1 MQKIFFEGQ
10 SKREQSQTRL
20 NSAECSLSS
29 IFYQLVQV
37 ALGLRPCLSHSP
49 SADEWGELYAMANKQ
64 SLIGVCFAGVQRLQT
79 QRKEPPEMTYFTW
92 MGMAAK
98 IQQRNEVVNRQC
110 VELQAK
116 LAADGVRS
124 CILKGQGVAALYR
137 LHDGSWTTQASQG
150 LSATSFTTGADNDNS
165 HNSSDISML
174 RQSGDIDVWIDAN
187 EEAALRWVKKYQREL
202 DFDYKHVHLDVIE
215 GTSVEVH
222 YRPST
227 SRVPWYMRRVE
238 QFTREKACWTNAVA
252 LGDGTVNV
260 PSLEFNLVFILQHIF
275 GHLFAEEMT
284 LKQYL
289 DYYFVLKQAH
299 VEGADVQEAY
309 RWMQRMGMGSFA
321 RATMWL
327 LREVFGMPEE
337 WMICEA
343 DADEGRFLLD
353 RVMAKE
359 QKAKKGEHGSVRW
372 HLSVFWAQQ
381 SKNLHLLTHYPLEV
395 MFSPLWLVRH
405 FFWKRIWKMK
415 HKELFV

>member
-1 MQKIFFEGQ
+1 MELQKGNIEN
-10 SKREQSQTRL
+10 L
-20 NSAECSLSS
+20 
-29 IFYQLVQV
+29 FYQLLRM
-37 ALGLRPCLSHSP
+37 ALGRQVCLPHTP
-49 SADEWGELYAMANKQ
+49 NEQEWKALYELAKKQ
-64 SLIGVCFAGVQRLQT
+64 SLIGVCFAGVQKLQT
-79 QRKEPPEMTYFTW
+79 QRQEPPEMTYLTW

-98 IQQRNEVVNRQC
+98 IQQRNEVVSRQC
-110 VELQAK
+110 VELQGQ

-124 CILKGQGVAALYR
+124 CVLKGQGVGALYR
-137 LHDGSWTTQASQG
+137 VHEN
-150 LSATSFTTGADNDNS
+150 DNDNNK
-165 HNSSDISML
+165 NSSDLSML
-174 RQSGDIDVWIDAN
+174 RQSGDIDVWVDTD
-187 EEAALRWVKKYQREL
+187 EEGALRWVKKYQREL
-202 DFDYKHVHLDVIE
+202 DFDYKHVHLDVLE

-227 SRVPWYMRRVE
+227 SRVPWYMKRVE
-238 QFTREKACWTNAVA
+238 HFTREKACWTNAVA
-252 LGDGTVNV
+252 LGDGMVNV

-309 RWMQRMGMGSFA
+309 RWMLRMGMGSFA
-321 RATMWL
+321 KATMWL

-353 RVMAKE
+353 RAMAKE
-359 QKAKKGEHGSVRW
+359 QKAKSGEHGSVRW

-395 MFSPLWLVRH
+395 LFSPIWLARH

>member
-1 MQKIFFEGQ
+1 MELQKGNIEN
-10 SKREQSQTRL
+10 L
-20 NSAECSLSS
+20 
-29 IFYQLVQV
+29 FYQLLRM
-37 ALGLRPCLSHSP
+37 ALGRQVCLPHTP
-49 SADEWGELYAMANKQ
+49 NEQEWKALYELAKKQ
-64 SLIGVCFAGVQRLQT
+64 SLIGVCFAGVQKLQT
-79 QRKEPPEMTYFTW
+79 QRQEPPEMTYLTW

-98 IQQRNEVVNRQC
+98 IQQRNEVVSRQC
-110 VELQAK
+110 VELQGQ

-124 CILKGQGVAALYR
+124 CVLKGQGVGALYR
-137 LHDGSWTTQASQG
+137 VHE
-150 LSATSFTTGADNDNS
+150 NDNNQ
-165 HNSSDISML
+165 NSSDLSML
-174 RQSGDIDVWIDAN
+174 RQSGDIDVWVDTD
-187 EEAALRWVKKYQREL
+187 EEGALRWVKKYQREL
-202 DFDYKHVHLDVIE
+202 DFDYKHVHLDVLE

-252 LGDGTVNV
+252 LGDGMVNV

-321 RATMWL
+321 KATMWL

-337 WMICEA
+337 WMICDA

-395 MFSPLWLVRH
+395 LFSPIWLARH

>member
-1 MQKIFFEGQ
+1 MELQKGNIEN
-10 SKREQSQTRL
+10 L
-20 NSAECSLSS
+20 
-29 IFYQLVQV
+29 FYQLLRM
-37 ALGLRPCLSHSP
+37 ALGRQVCLPHTP
-49 SADEWGELYAMANKQ
+49 NEQEWKALYELAKKQ
-64 SLIGVCFAGVQRLQT
+64 SLIGVCFAGVQKLQT
-79 QRKEPPEMTYFTW
+79 QRQEPPEMTYLTW

-98 IQQRNEVVNRQC
+98 IQQRNEVVSRQC
-110 VELQAK
+110 VELQGQ

-124 CILKGQGVAALYR
+124 CVLKGQGVGALYR
-137 LHDGSWTTQASQG
+137 VHENE
-150 LSATSFTTGADNDNS
+150 NDNNK
-165 HNSSDISML
+165 NSSDLSML
-174 RQSGDIDVWIDAN
+174 RQSGDIDVWVDTD
-187 EEAALRWVKKYQREL
+187 EEGALRWVKKYQREL
-202 DFDYKHVHLDVIE
+202 DFDYKHVHLDVLE

-227 SRVPWYMRRVE
+227 SRVPWYMKRVDH
-238 QFTREKACWTNAVA
+238 FTREKACWTNAVA
-252 LGDGTVNV
+252 LGDGMVNV

-381 SKNLHLLTHYPLEV
+381 NKNLHLLTHYPLEV
-395 MFSPLWLVRH
+395 LFSPIWLARH

>member
-1 MQKIFFEGQ
+1 MELQKGNIEN
-10 SKREQSQTRL
+10 L
-20 NSAECSLSS
+20 
-29 IFYQLVQV
+29 FYQLLRV
-37 ALGLRPCLSHSP
+37 ALGRQVCLPHTP
-49 SADEWGELYAMANKQ
+49 NEQEWKALYELAKKQ
-64 SLIGVCFAGVQRLQT
+64 SLIGVCFAGVQKLQT
-79 QRKEPPEMTYFTW
+79 QRQEPPEMTYLTW

-98 IQQRNEVVNRQC
+98 IQQRNEVVSRQC
-110 VELQAK
+110 VELQGQ

-124 CILKGQGVAALYR
+124 CVLKGQGVGALYR
-137 LHDGSWTTQASQG
+137 VHEN
-150 LSATSFTTGADNDNS
+150 DNDNNQ
-165 HNSSDISML
+165 NSSDLSML
-174 RQSGDIDVWIDAN
+174 RQSGDIDVWVDTD
-187 EEAALRWVKKYQREL
+187 EEGALRWVKKYQREL
-202 DFDYKHVHLDVIE
+202 DFDYKHVHLDVLE

-227 SRVPWYMRRVE
+227 SRVPWYMKRVE
-238 QFTREKACWTNAVA
+238 HFTRDKACWTNAVA
-252 LGDGTVNV
+252 LGDGMVNV

-289 DYYFVLKQAH
+289 DYYYVLKQAH
-299 VEGADVQEAY
+299 EKGADVQEAY

-395 MFSPLWLVRH
+395 LFSPIWLARH

>member
-1 MQKIFFEGQ
+1 MELQKGNIEN
-10 SKREQSQTRL
+10 L
-20 NSAECSLSS
+20 
-29 IFYQLVQV
+29 FYQLLRM
-37 ALGLRPCLSHSP
+37 ALGRQVCLPHTP
-49 SADEWGELYAMANKQ
+49 NEQEWKALYELAKKQ
-64 SLIGVCFAGVQRLQT
+64 SLIGVCFAGVQKLQT
-79 QRKEPPEMTYFTW
+79 QRQEPPEMTYLTW

-98 IQQRNEVVNRQC
+98 IQQRNEVVSRQC
-110 VELQAK
+110 VELQGQ

-124 CILKGQGVAALYR
+124 CVLKGQGVGALYR
-137 LHDGSWTTQASQG
+137 VHEN
-150 LSATSFTTGADNDNS
+150 DNDNNK
-165 HNSSDISML
+165 NSSDLSML
-174 RQSGDIDVWIDAN
+174 RQSGDIDVWVDTD
-187 EEAALRWVKKYQREL
+187 EEGALRWVKKYQREL
-202 DFDYKHVHLDVIE
+202 DFDYKHVHLDVLE

-227 SRVPWYMRRVE
+227 SRVPWYMKRVDH
-238 QFTREKACWTNAVA
+238 FTREKACWTNAVA
-252 LGDGTVNV
+252 LGDGMVNV

-299 VEGADVQEAY
+299 EKSADVQEAY

-327 LREVFGMPEE
+327 LHEVFGMPEE
-337 WMICEA
+337 WMLCEP
-343 DADEGRFLLD
+343 DADEGRFLLN

-359 QKAKKGEHGSVRW
+359 QKAKKGEHGSLRW

-395 MFSPLWLVRH
+395 LFSPLWLVRH
-405 FFWKRIWKMK
+405 FFWKRMWKMK

>member
-1 MQKIFFEGQ
+1 MELQKGNIEN
-10 SKREQSQTRL
+10 L
-20 NSAECSLSS
+20 
-29 IFYQLVQV
+29 FYQLLRM
-37 ALGLRPCLSHSP
+37 ALGRQVCLPHTP
-49 SADEWGELYAMANKQ
+49 NEQEWKALYELAKKQ
-64 SLIGVCFAGVQRLQT
+64 SLIGVCFAGVQKLQT
-79 QRKEPPEMTYFTW
+79 QRQEPPEMTYLTW

-98 IQQRNEVVNRQC
+98 IQQRNEVVSRQC
-110 VELQAK
+110 VELQGQ

-124 CILKGQGVAALYR
+124 CVLKGQGVGALYR
-137 LHDGSWTTQASQG
+137 VH
-150 LSATSFTTGADNDNS
+150 DNDNDNNK
-165 HNSSDISML
+165 NSSDLSML
-174 RQSGDIDVWIDAN
+174 RQSGDIDVWVDTD
-187 EEAALRWVKKYQREL
+187 EEGALRWVKKYQREL
-202 DFDYKHVHLDVIE
+202 DFDYKHVHLDVLE

-227 SRVPWYMRRVE
+227 SRVPWYMKRVDH
-238 QFTREKACWTNAVA
+238 FTREKACWTNAVA
-252 LGDGTVNV
+252 LGDGMVNV

-299 VEGADVQEAY
+299 EKGADVQEAY

-381 SKNLHLLTHYPLEV
+381 NKNLHLLTHYPLEV
-395 MFSPLWLVRH
+395 LFSPIWLARH

>member
-1 MQKIFFEGQ
+1 MELQKGNIEN
-10 SKREQSQTRL
+10 L
-20 NSAECSLSS
+20 
-29 IFYQLVQV
+29 FYQLLRM
-37 ALGLRPCLSHSP
+37 ALGRQVCLPHTP
-49 SADEWGELYAMANKQ
+49 NEQEWKALYELAKKQ
-64 SLIGVCFAGVQRLQT
+64 SLIGVCFAGVQKLQT
-79 QRKEPPEMTYFTW
+79 QRQEPPEMTYLTW

-98 IQQRNEVVNRQC
+98 IQQRNEVVSRQC
-110 VELQAK
+110 VELQGQ

-124 CILKGQGVAALYR
+124 CVLKGQGVGALYR
-137 LHDGSWTTQASQG
+137 VHENE
-150 LSATSFTTGADNDNS
+150 NDNNK
-165 HNSSDISML
+165 NSSDLSML
-174 RQSGDIDVWIDAN
+174 RQSGDIDVWVDTD
-187 EEAALRWVKKYQREL
+187 EEGALRWVKKYQREL
-202 DFDYKHVHLDVIE
+202 DFDYKHVHLDVLE

-227 SRVPWYMRRVE
+227 SRVPWYMKRVDH
-238 QFTREKACWTNAVA
+238 FTREKACWTNAVA
-252 LGDGTVNV
+252 LGDGMVNV

-299 VEGADVQEAY
+299 EKGADVQEAY

-395 MFSPLWLVRH
+395 LFSPIWLARH

>member
-1 MQKIFFEGQ
+1 MELQKGNIEN
-10 SKREQSQTRL
+10 L
-20 NSAECSLSS
+20 
-29 IFYQLVQV
+29 FYQLLRM
-37 ALGLRPCLSHSP
+37 ALGRQVCLPHTP
-49 SADEWGELYAMANKQ
+49 NEQEWKALYELAKKQ
-64 SLIGVCFAGVQRLQT
+64 SLIGVCFAGVQKLQT
-79 QRKEPPEMTYFTW
+79 QRQEPPEMTYLTW

-98 IQQRNEVVNRQC
+98 IQQRNEVVSRQC
-110 VELQAK
+110 VELQGQ

-124 CILKGQGVAALYR
+124 CVLKGQGVGALYR
-137 LHDGSWTTQASQG
+137 VHE
-150 LSATSFTTGADNDNS
+150 NDNNQ
-165 HNSSDISML
+165 NSSDLSMF
-174 RQSGDIDVWIDAN
+174 RQSGDIDVWVDTD
-187 EEAALRWVKKYQREL
+187 EEGALRWVKKYQREL
-202 DFDYKHVHLDVIE
+202 DFDYKHVHLDVLE

-227 SRVPWYMRRVE
+227 SRVPWYMKRVDH
-238 QFTREKACWTNAVA
+238 FTREKACWTNAVA
-252 LGDGTVNV
+252 LGDGMVNV

-299 VEGADVQEAY
+299 EKGADVQEAY

-337 WMICEA
+337 WMICQA

-359 QKAKKGEHGSVRW
+359 QKAKSGEHGSVRW

-395 MFSPLWLVRH
+395 LFSPIWLARH

>member
-1 MQKIFFEGQ
+1 MELQKGNIEN
-10 SKREQSQTRL
+10 L
-20 NSAECSLSS
+20 
-29 IFYQLVQV
+29 FYQLLRM
-37 ALGLRPCLSHSP
+37 ALGRQVCLPHTP
-49 SADEWGELYAMANKQ
+49 NEQEWKALYELAKKQ
-64 SLIGVCFAGVQRLQT
+64 SLIGVCFAGVQKLQT
-79 QRKEPPEMTYFTW
+79 QRQEPPEMTYLTW
-92 MGMAAK
+92 IAMAAK
-98 IQQRNEVVNRQC
+98 IQQRNEVVSRQC
-110 VELQAK
+110 VELQGQ
-116 LAADGVRS
+116 LAADGLRS
-124 CILKGQGVAALYR
+124 CVLKGQGVGALYR
-137 LHDGSWTTQASQG
+137 VHEN
-150 LSATSFTTGADNDNS
+150 DNDNNQ
-165 HNSSDISML
+165 NSSDLSML
-174 RQSGDIDVWIDAN
+174 RQSGDIDVWVDTD
-187 EEAALRWVKKYQREL
+187 EEGALRWVKKYQRVL
-202 DFDYKHVHLDVIE
+202 DFDYKHVHLDVLE

-227 SRVPWYMRRVE
+227 SRVPWYMKRVDH
-238 QFTREKACWTNAVA
+238 FTREKACWTNAVA
-252 LGDGTVNV
+252 LGDGMVNV

-309 RWMQRMGMGSFA
+309 RWMLRMGMGSFA
-321 RATMWL
+321 KATMWL

-381 SKNLHLLTHYPLEV
+381 NKNLHLLTHYPLEV
-395 MFSPLWLVRH
+395 LFSPIWLARH

>member
-1 MQKIFFEGQ
+1 MELQKGNIEN
-10 SKREQSQTRL
+10 L
-20 NSAECSLSS
+20 
-29 IFYQLVQV
+29 FYQLLRM
-37 ALGLRPCLSHSP
+37 ALGRQVCLPHTP
-49 SADEWGELYAMANKQ
+49 NEQEWKALYELAKKQ
-64 SLIGVCFAGVQRLQT
+64 SLIGVCFAGVQKLQT
-79 QRKEPPEMTYFTW
+79 QRQEPPEMTYLTW

-98 IQQRNEVVNRQC
+98 IQQRNEVVSRQC
-110 VELQAK
+110 VELQGQ

-124 CILKGQGVAALYR
+124 CVLKGQGVGALYR
-137 LHDGSWTTQASQG
+137 VHE
-150 LSATSFTTGADNDNS
+150 NDNNQ
-165 HNSSDISML
+165 NSSDLSMF
-174 RQSGDIDVWIDAN
+174 RQSGDIDVWVDTD
-187 EEAALRWVKKYQREL
+187 EEGALRWVKKYQREL
-202 DFDYKHVHLDVIE
+202 DFDYKHVHLDVLE

-227 SRVPWYMRRVE
+227 SRVPWYMKRVDH
-238 QFTREKACWTNAVA
+238 FTREKACWTNAVA
-252 LGDGTVNV
+252 LGDGMVNV

-395 MFSPLWLVRH
+395 LFSPIWLARH

>member
-1 MQKIFFEGQ
+1 MELQKGNIEN
-10 SKREQSQTRL
+10 L
-20 NSAECSLSS
+20 
-29 IFYQLVQV
+29 FYQLLRM
-37 ALGLRPCLSHSP
+37 ALGRQVCLPHTP
-49 SADEWGELYAMANKQ
+49 NEQEWKALYELAKKQ
-64 SLIGVCFAGVQRLQT
+64 SLIGVCFAGVQKLQT
-79 QRKEPPEMTYFTW
+79 QRQEPPEMTYLTW

-98 IQQRNEVVNRQC
+98 IQQRNEVVSRQC
-110 VELQAK
+110 VELQGQ

-124 CILKGQGVAALYR
+124 CVLKGQGVGALYR
-137 LHDGSWTTQASQG
+137 VHENE
-150 LSATSFTTGADNDNS
+150 NDNNK
-165 HNSSDISML
+165 NSSDLSML
-174 RQSGDIDVWIDAN
+174 RQSGDIDVWVDTD
-187 EEAALRWVKKYQREL
+187 EEGALRWVKKYQREL
-202 DFDYKHVHLDVIE
+202 DFDYKHVHLDVLE

-227 SRVPWYMRRVE
+227 SRVPWYMKRVDH
-238 QFTREKACWTNAVA
+238 FTREKACWTNAVA
-252 LGDGTVNV
+252 LGDGMVNV

-327 LREVFGMPEE
+327 LHEVFGMPEE

-359 QKAKKGEHGSVRW
+359 QKAKSGEHGSVRW

-395 MFSPLWLVRH
+395 LFSPIWLARH

>member
-1 MQKIFFEGQ
+1 MELQKGNIEN
-10 SKREQSQTRL
+10 L
-20 NSAECSLSS
+20 
-29 IFYQLVQV
+29 FYQLLRM
-37 ALGLRPCLSHSP
+37 ALGRQVCLPHTP
-49 SADEWGELYAMANKQ
+49 NEQEWKALYELAKKQ
-64 SLIGVCFAGVQRLQT
+64 SLIGVCFAGVQKLQT
-79 QRKEPPEMTYFTW
+79 QRQEPPEMTYLTW

-98 IQQRNEVVNRQC
+98 IQQRNEVVSRQC
-110 VELQAK
+110 VELQGQ

-124 CILKGQGVAALYR
+124 CVLKGQGVGALYR
-137 LHDGSWTTQASQG
+137 VHE
-150 LSATSFTTGADNDNS
+150 NDNNQ
-165 HNSSDISML
+165 NSSDLSMF
-174 RQSGDIDVWIDAN
+174 RQSGDIDVWVDTD
-187 EEAALRWVKKYQREL
+187 EEGALRWVKKYQREL
-202 DFDYKHVHLDVIE
+202 DFDYKHVHLDVLE

-238 QFTREKACWTNAVA
+238 QFTREKACWTNAVE
-252 LGDGTVNV
+252 LGGGMVNV

-309 RWMQRMGMGSFA
+309 RWMQRMGMGIFA
-321 RATMWL
+321 RTTMWL

-353 RVMAKE
+353 RVMAKD

-381 SKNLHLLTHYPLEV
+381 SKNLPLLTHYPLEV
-395 MFSPLWLVRH
+395 LFSPLWLIIH

-415 HKELFV
+415 HKKLFV

>member
-1 MQKIFFEGQ
+1 MELQKGNIEN
-10 SKREQSQTRL
+10 L
-20 NSAECSLSS
+20 
-29 IFYQLVQV
+29 FYQLLRM
-37 ALGLRPCLSHSP
+37 ALGRQVCLPHTP
-49 SADEWGELYAMANKQ
+49 NEQEWKALYELAKKQ
-64 SLIGVCFAGVQRLQT
+64 SLIGVCFAGVQKLQT
-79 QRKEPPEMTYFTW
+79 QRQEPPEMTYLTW

-98 IQQRNEVVNRQC
+98 IQQRNEVVSRQC
-110 VELQAK
+110 VELQGQ

-124 CILKGQGVAALYR
+124 CVLKGQGVGALYR
-137 LHDGSWTTQASQG
+137 VHEN
-150 LSATSFTTGADNDNS
+150 DNDNNQ
-165 HNSSDISML
+165 NSSDLSML
-174 RQSGDIDVWIDAN
+174 RQSGDIDVWVDTD
-187 EEAALRWVKKYQREL
+187 EEGALRWVKKYQRVL
-202 DFDYKHVHLDVIE
+202 DFDYKHVHLDVLE

-227 SRVPWYMRRVE
+227 SRVPWYMKRVDH
-238 QFTREKACWTNAVA
+238 FTREKACWTNAVA
-252 LGDGTVNV
+252 LGDGMVNV

-299 VEGADVQEAY
+299 EKSADVQEAY

-359 QKAKKGEHGSVRW
+359 QKAKSGEHGSVRW

-395 MFSPLWLVRH
+395 LFSPIWLARH

>member
-1 MQKIFFEGQ
+1 MELQKGNIEN
-10 SKREQSQTRL
+10 L
-20 NSAECSLSS
+20 
-29 IFYQLVQV
+29 FYQLLRM
-37 ALGLRPCLSHSP
+37 ALGRQVCLPHTP
-49 SADEWGELYAMANKQ
+49 NEQEWKALYELAKKQ
-64 SLIGVCFAGVQRLQT
+64 SLIGVCFAGVQKLQT
-79 QRKEPPEMTYFTW
+79 QRQEPPEMTYLTW
-92 MGMAAK
+92 IAMAAK
-98 IQQRNEVVNRQC
+98 IQQRNEVVSRQC
-110 VELQAK
+110 VELQGQ
-116 LAADGVRS
+116 LAADGLRS
-124 CILKGQGVAALYR
+124 CVLKGQGVGALYR
-137 LHDGSWTTQASQG
+137 VHEN
-150 LSATSFTTGADNDNS
+150 DNDNNQS
-165 HNSSDISML
+165 SSDLSML
-174 RQSGDIDVWIDAN
+174 RQSGDIDVWVDTD
-187 EEAALRWVKKYQREL
+187 EEGALRWVKKYQREL
-202 DFDYKHVHLDVIE
+202 DFDYKHVHLDVLE

-227 SRVPWYMRRVE
+227 SRVPWYMKRVE
-238 QFTREKACWTNAVA
+238 HFTREKACWTNAVA
-252 LGDGTVNV
+252 LGDGMVNV

-381 SKNLHLLTHYPLEV
+381 NKNLHLLTHYPLEV
-395 MFSPLWLVRH
+395 LFSPIWLARH

>member
-1 MQKIFFEGQ
+1 MELQKGNIEN
-10 SKREQSQTRL
+10 L
-20 NSAECSLSS
+20 
-29 IFYQLVQV
+29 FYQLLRM
-37 ALGLRPCLSHSP
+37 ALGRQVCLPHTP
-49 SADEWGELYAMANKQ
+49 NEQEWKALYELAKKQ
-64 SLIGVCFAGVQRLQT
+64 SLIGVCFAGVQKLQT
-79 QRKEPPEMTYFTW
+79 QRQGPPEMTYLTW

-98 IQQRNEVVNRQC
+98 IQQRNEVVSRQC
-110 VELQAK
+110 VELQGQ

-124 CILKGQGVAALYR
+124 CVLKGQGVGALYR
-137 LHDGSWTTQASQG
+137 VHEN
-150 LSATSFTTGADNDNS
+150 DNDNNQ
-165 HNSSDISML
+165 NSSDLSML
-174 RQSGDIDVWIDAN
+174 RQSGDIDVWVDTD
-187 EEAALRWVKKYQREL
+187 EEGALRWVKKYQREL
-202 DFDYKHVHLDVIE
+202 DFDYKHVHLDVLE

-227 SRVPWYMRRVE
+227 SRVPWYMKRVDH
-238 QFTREKACWTNAVA
+238 FTREKACWTNAVA
-252 LGDGTVNV
+252 LGDGMVNV

-299 VEGADVQEAY
+299 EKGADVQEAY

-359 QKAKKGEHGSVRW
+359 QKAKSGEHGSVRW

-395 MFSPLWLVRH
+395 LFSPIWLARH

>member
-1 MQKIFFEGQ
+1 MELQKGNIEN
-10 SKREQSQTRL
+10 L
-20 NSAECSLSS
+20 
-29 IFYQLVQV
+29 FYQLLRM
-37 ALGLRPCLSHSP
+37 ALGRQVCLPHTP
-49 SADEWGELYAMANKQ
+49 NEQEWKALYELAKKQ
-64 SLIGVCFAGVQRLQT
+64 SLIGVCFAGVQKLQT
-79 QRKEPPEMTYFTW
+79 QRQEPPEMTYLTW
-92 MGMAAK
+92 IAMAAK
-98 IQQRNEVVNRQC
+98 IQQRNEVVSRQC
-110 VELQAK
+110 VELQGQ

-124 CILKGQGVAALYR
+124 CVLKGQGVGTLYR
-137 LHDGSWTTQASQG
+137 VHE
-150 LSATSFTTGADNDNS
+150 NDNNQ
-165 HNSSDISML
+165 NSSDLSML
-174 RQSGDIDVWIDAN
+174 RQSGDIDVWVDTD
-187 EEAALRWVKKYQREL
+187 EEGALRWVKKYQRVL
-202 DFDYKHVHLDVIE
+202 DFDYKHVHLGVIE

-227 SRVPWYMRRVE
+227 SRVPWYMKRVDH
-238 QFTREKACWTNAVA
+238 FTREKACWTNAVA
-252 LGDGTVNV
+252 LGDGMVNV

-309 RWMQRMGMGSFA
+309 RWMQRMGMGIFA

-359 QKAKKGEHGSVRW
+359 QKAKSGEHGSVRW

-395 MFSPLWLVRH
+395 LFSPIWLARH

>member
-1 MQKIFFEGQ
+1 MELQKGNIEN
-10 SKREQSQTRL
+10 L
-20 NSAECSLSS
+20 
-29 IFYQLVQV
+29 FYQLLRM
-37 ALGLRPCLSHSP
+37 ALGRQVCLPHTP
-49 SADEWGELYAMANKQ
+49 NEQEWKALYELAKKQ
-64 SLIGVCFAGVQRLQT
+64 SLIGVCFAGVQKLQT
-79 QRKEPPEMTYFTW
+79 QRQEPPEMTYLTW
-92 MGMAAK
+92 IAMAAK
-98 IQQRNEVVNRQC
+98 IQQRNEVVSRQC
-110 VELQAK
+110 VELQGQ

-124 CILKGQGVAALYR
+124 CVLKGQGVGALYR
-137 LHDGSWTTQASQG
+137 VHE
-150 LSATSFTTGADNDNS
+150 NDNNQ
-165 HNSSDISML
+165 NSSDLSML
-174 RQSGDIDVWIDAN
+174 RQSGDIDVWVDTD
-187 EEAALRWVKKYQREL
+187 EEGALRWVKKYQREL
-202 DFDYKHVHLDVIE
+202 DFDYKHVHLDVLE

-227 SRVPWYMRRVE
+227 SRVPWYMKRVE
-238 QFTREKACWTNAVA
+238 HFTREKACWTNAVA
-252 LGDGTVNV
+252 LGDGMVNV

-299 VEGADVQEAY
+299 EKGADVQEAY

-381 SKNLHLLTHYPLEV
+381 NKNLHLLTHYPLEV
-395 MFSPLWLVRH
+395 LFSPIWLARH

>member
-1 MQKIFFEGQ
+1 MELQKGNIEN
-10 SKREQSQTRL
+10 L
-20 NSAECSLSS
+20 
-29 IFYQLVQV
+29 FYQLLRV
-37 ALGLRPCLSHSP
+37 ALGRQVCLPHTP
-49 SADEWGELYAMANKQ
+49 NEQEWKALYELAKKQ
-64 SLIGVCFAGVQRLQT
+64 SLIGVCFAGVQKLQT
-79 QRKEPPEMTYFTW
+79 QRQEPPEMTYLTW

-98 IQQRNEVVNRQC
+98 IQQRNEVVSRQC
-110 VELQAK
+110 VELQGQ

-124 CILKGQGVAALYR
+124 CVLKGQGVGALYR
-137 LHDGSWTTQASQG
+137 VHENE
-150 LSATSFTTGADNDNS
+150 NDNNQ
-165 HNSSDISML
+165 NSSDLSML
-174 RQSGDIDVWIDAN
+174 RQSGDIDVWVDTD
-187 EEAALRWVKKYQREL
+187 EEGALRWVKNYQREL
-202 DFDYKHVHLDVIE
+202 DFDYKHVHLDVLE

-227 SRVPWYMRRVE
+227 SRVPWYMKRVE
-238 QFTREKACWTNAVA
+238 HFTRDKACWTNAVA
-252 LGDGTVNV
+252 LGDGMVNV

-289 DYYFVLKQAH
+289 DYYYVLKQAH
-299 VEGADVQEAY
+299 EKGADVQEAY

-395 MFSPLWLVRH
+395 LFSPIWLARH

>member
-1 MQKIFFEGQ
+1 MELQKGNIEN
-10 SKREQSQTRL
+10 L
-20 NSAECSLSS
+20 
-29 IFYQLVQV
+29 FYQLLRM
-37 ALGLRPCLSHSP
+37 ALGRQVCLPHTP
-49 SADEWGELYAMANKQ
+49 NEQEWKALYELAKKQ
-64 SLIGVCFAGVQRLQT
+64 SLIGVCFAGVQKLQT
-79 QRKEPPEMTYFTW
+79 QRQEPPEMTYLTW

-98 IQQRNEVVNRQC
+98 IQQRNEVVSRQC
-110 VELQAK
+110 VELQGQ

-124 CILKGQGVAALYR
+124 CVLKGQGVGALYR
-137 LHDGSWTTQASQG
+137 VHEN
-150 LSATSFTTGADNDNS
+150 DNDNNK
-165 HNSSDISML
+165 NSSDLSML
-174 RQSGDIDVWIDAN
+174 RQSGDIDVWVDTD
-187 EEAALRWVKKYQREL
+187 EEGALRWVKKYQREL

-227 SRVPWYMRRVE
+227 SRVPWYMKRVDH
-238 QFTREKACWTNAVA
+238 FTREKACWTNAVA
-252 LGDGTVNV
+252 LGDGMVNV

-299 VEGADVQEAY
+299 EKGADVQEAY

-359 QKAKKGEHGSVRW
+359 QKAKSGEHGSVRW

-381 SKNLHLLTHYPLEV
+381 NKNLHLLTHYPLEV
-395 MFSPLWLVRH
+395 LFSPIWLARH

>member
-1 MQKIFFEGQ
+1 MELQKGNIEN
-10 SKREQSQTRL
+10 L
-20 NSAECSLSS
+20 
-29 IFYQLVQV
+29 FYQLLRM
-37 ALGLRPCLSHSP
+37 ALGRQVCLPHTP
-49 SADEWGELYAMANKQ
+49 NEQEWKALYELAKKQ
-64 SLIGVCFAGVQRLQT
+64 SLIGVCFAGVQKLQT
-79 QRKEPPEMTYFTW
+79 QRQEPPEMTYLTW

-98 IQQRNEVVNRQC
+98 IQQRNEVVSRQC
-110 VELQAK
+110 VELQGQ
-116 LAADGVRS
+116 LAADGLRS
-124 CILKGQGVAALYR
+124 CVLKGQGVGALYR
-137 LHDGSWTTQASQG
+137 VHEN
-150 LSATSFTTGADNDNS
+150 DNDNNQ
-165 HNSSDISML
+165 NSSDLSML
-174 RQSGDIDVWIDAN
+174 RQSGDIDVWVDTD
-187 EEAALRWVKKYQREL
+187 EEGALRWVKKYQREL
-202 DFDYKHVHLDVIE
+202 DFDYKHVHLDVLE

-227 SRVPWYMRRVE
+227 SRVPWYMKRVE
-238 QFTREKACWTNAVA
+238 HFTREKACWTNAVA
-252 LGDGTVNV
+252 LGDGMVNV

-299 VEGADVQEAY
+299 EKGADVQEAY

-327 LREVFGMPEE
+327 LHEVFGMPEE

-359 QKAKKGEHGSVRW
+359 QKAKSGEHGSVRW

-395 MFSPLWLVRH
+395 LFSPIWLARH

>member
-1 MQKIFFEGQ
+1 MELQKGNIEN
-10 SKREQSQTRL
+10 L
-20 NSAECSLSS
+20 
-29 IFYQLVQV
+29 FYQLLRM
-37 ALGLRPCLSHSP
+37 ALGRQVCLPHTP
-49 SADEWGELYAMANKQ
+49 NEQEWKALYELAKKQ
-64 SLIGVCFAGVQRLQT
+64 SLIGVCFAGVQKLQT
-79 QRKEPPEMTYFTW
+79 QRQEPPEMTYLTW

-98 IQQRNEVVNRQC
+98 IQQRNEVVSRQC
-110 VELQAK
+110 VELQGQ
-116 LAADGVRS
+116 LAADGLRS
-124 CILKGQGVAALYR
+124 CVLKGQGVGALYR
-137 LHDGSWTTQASQG
+137 VHEN
-150 LSATSFTTGADNDNS
+150 DNDNNQ
-165 HNSSDISML
+165 NSSDLSML
-174 RQSGDIDVWIDAN
+174 RQSGDIDVWVDTD
-187 EEAALRWVKKYQREL
+187 EEGALRWVKKYQRVL
-202 DFDYKHVHLDVIE
+202 DFDYKHVHLDVLE

-227 SRVPWYMRRVE
+227 SRVPWYMKRVDH
-238 QFTREKACWTNAVA
+238 FTREKACWTNAVA
-252 LGDGTVNV
+252 LGDGMVNV

-299 VEGADVQEAY
+299 EKGADVQEAY

-395 MFSPLWLVRH
+395 LFSPIWLARH

>member
-1 MQKIFFEGQ
+1 MELQKGNIEN
-10 SKREQSQTRL
+10 L
-20 NSAECSLSS
+20 
-29 IFYQLVQV
+29 FYQLLRM
-37 ALGLRPCLSHSP
+37 ALGRQVCLPHTP
-49 SADEWGELYAMANKQ
+49 NEQEWKALYELAKKQ
-64 SLIGVCFAGVQRLQT
+64 SLIGVCFAGVQKLQT
-79 QRKEPPEMTYFTW
+79 QRQEPPEMTYLTW

-98 IQQRNEVVNRQC
+98 IQQRNEVVSRQC
-110 VELQAK
+110 VELQGQ

-124 CILKGQGVAALYR
+124 CVLKGQGVGALYR
-137 LHDGSWTTQASQG
+137 VHE
-150 LSATSFTTGADNDNS
+150 NDNNQ
-165 HNSSDISML
+165 NSSDLSML
-174 RQSGDIDVWIDAN
+174 RQSGDIDVWVDTD
-187 EEAALRWVKKYQREL
+187 EEGALRWVKKYQREL
-202 DFDYKHVHLDVIE
+202 DFDYKHVHLDVLE

-227 SRVPWYMRRVE
+227 SRVPWYMKRVE
-238 QFTREKACWTNAVA
+238 HFTREKACWTNAVA
-252 LGDGTVNV
+252 LGDGMVNV

-381 SKNLHLLTHYPLEV
+381 SKNLPLLTHYPLEV
-395 MFSPLWLVRH
+395 LFSPLWLIIH

-415 HKELFV
+415 HKKLFV

>member
-1 MQKIFFEGQ
+1 MELQKGNIEN
-10 SKREQSQTRL
+10 L
-20 NSAECSLSS
+20 
-29 IFYQLVQV
+29 FYQLLRM
-37 ALGLRPCLSHSP
+37 ALGRQVCLPHTP
-49 SADEWGELYAMANKQ
+49 NEQEWKALYELAKKQ
-64 SLIGVCFAGVQRLQT
+64 SLIGVCFAGVQKLQT
-79 QRKEPPEMTYFTW
+79 QRQEPPEMTYLTW
-92 MGMAAK
+92 IAMAAK
-98 IQQRNEVVNRQC
+98 IQQRNEVVSRQC
-110 VELQAK
+110 VELQGQ

-124 CILKGQGVAALYR
+124 CVLKGQGVGALYR
-137 LHDGSWTTQASQG
+137 VHEN
-150 LSATSFTTGADNDNS
+150 DNDNNQ
-165 HNSSDISML
+165 NSSDLSML
-174 RQSGDIDVWIDAN
+174 RQSGDIDVWVDTD
-187 EEAALRWVKKYQREL
+187 EEGALRWVKKYQREL

-227 SRVPWYMRRVE
+227 SRVPWYMKRVDH
-238 QFTREKACWTNAVA
+238 FTREKACWTNAVA
-252 LGDGTVNV
+252 LRDGMVNV

-299 VEGADVQEAY
+299 EKSADVQEAY

-359 QKAKKGEHGSVRW
+359 QKAKMGEHGSVRW

-395 MFSPLWLVRH
+395 LFSPIWLARH

>member
-1 MQKIFFEGQ
+1 MELQKGNIEN
-10 SKREQSQTRL
+10 L
-20 NSAECSLSS
+20 
-29 IFYQLVQV
+29 FYQLLRM
-37 ALGLRPCLSHSP
+37 ALGRQVCLPHTP
-49 SADEWGELYAMANKQ
+49 NEQEWKALYELAKKQ
-64 SLIGVCFAGVQRLQT
+64 SLIGVCFAGVQKLQT
-79 QRKEPPEMTYFTW
+79 QRQEPPEMTYITW

-98 IQQRNEVVNRQC
+98 IQQRNEVVSRQC
-110 VELQAK
+110 VELQGQ

-124 CILKGQGVAALYR
+124 CVLKGQGVGALYR
-137 LHDGSWTTQASQG
+137 VHEN
-150 LSATSFTTGADNDNS
+150 DNDNNK
-165 HNSSDISML
+165 NSSDLSML
-174 RQSGDIDVWIDAN
+174 RQSGDIDVWVDTD
-187 EEAALRWVKKYQREL
+187 EEGALRWVKKYQREL
-202 DFDYKHVHLDVIE
+202 DFDYKHVHLDVLE

-227 SRVPWYMRRVE
+227 SRVPWYMKRVE
-238 QFTREKACWTNAVA
+238 HFTREKACWTNAVA
-252 LGDGTVNV
+252 LGDGMVNV

-299 VEGADVQEAY
+299 EKGADVQEAY

-343 DADEGRFLLD
+343 EADEGRFLLD

-381 SKNLHLLTHYPLEV
+381 NKNLHLLTHYPLEV
-395 MFSPLWLVRH
+395 LFSPIWLARH

>member
-1 MQKIFFEGQ
+1 MQKLFFE
-10 SKREQSQTRL
+10 
-20 NSAECSLSS
+20 
-29 IFYQLVQV
+29 LVQV
-37 ALGLRPCLSHSP
+37 ALGVRPCLSHSP
-49 SADEWGELYAMANKQ
+49 SSQEWDDLYAMAKKQ
-64 SLIGVCFAGVQRLQT
+64 SLVGVCFAGVQRLQQ
-79 QRKEPPEMTYFTW
+79 QRQEPPEMTYLTW

-98 IQQRNEVVNRQC
+98 IQQRNEVLNRQC

-116 LAADGVRS
+116 LTADGVRS
-124 CILKGQGVAALYR
+124 CILKGQGVAGIY
-137 LHDGSWTTQASQG
+137 GS
-150 LSATSFTTGADNDNS
+150 LSL
-165 HNSSDISML
+165 L
-174 RQSGDIDVWIDAN
+174 RQSGDIDVWVDAD
-187 EEAALRWVKKYQREL
+187 EEGALRWVRKYQREL
-202 DFDYKHVHLDVIE
+202 DLDYKHVHLDVFD

-227 SRVPWYMRRVE
+227 SRVPWYMKRVE
-238 QFTREKACWTNAVA
+238 QFTREKACWTNAVE
-252 LGDGTVNV
+252 LGDGMVNV

-299 VEGADVQEAY
+299 EEGADVLEAY
-309 RWMQRMGMGSFA
+309 RWMQRMGMDSFA
-321 RATMWL
+321 KATMWL
-327 LREVFGMPEE
+327 LREVFGMPSE

-353 RVMAKE
+353 RVMAKD
-359 QKAKKGEHGSVRW
+359 QKTKKGAHGSMRW

-395 MFSPLWLVRH
+395 LFSPLWLVRH

-415 HKELFV
+415 HKDLFV

>member
-1 MQKIFFEGQ
+1 MELQKGNIEN
-10 SKREQSQTRL
+10 L
-20 NSAECSLSS
+20 
-29 IFYQLVQV
+29 FYQLLRM
-37 ALGLRPCLSHSP
+37 ALGRQVCLPHTP
-49 SADEWGELYAMANKQ
+49 NEQEWKALYELAKKQ
-64 SLIGVCFAGVQRLQT
+64 SLIGVCFAGVQKLQT
-79 QRKEPPEMTYFTW
+79 QRQEPPEMTYLTW
-92 MGMAAK
+92 IAMAAK
-98 IQQRNEVVNRQC
+98 IQQRNEVVSRQC
-110 VELQAK
+110 VELQGQ
-116 LAADGVRS
+116 LAADGLRS
-124 CILKGQGVAALYR
+124 CVLKGQGVGALYR
-137 LHDGSWTTQASQG
+137 VHEN
-150 LSATSFTTGADNDNS
+150 DNDNNK
-165 HNSSDISML
+165 NSSDLSML
-174 RQSGDIDVWIDAN
+174 RQSGDIDVWVDTD
-187 EEAALRWVKKYQREL
+187 EEGALRWVKKYQRVL
-202 DFDYKHVHLDVIE
+202 DFDYKHVHLDVLE

-227 SRVPWYMRRVE
+227 SRVPWYMKRVE
-238 QFTREKACWTNAVA
+238 HFTREKACWTNAVA
-252 LGDGTVNV
+252 LGDGMVNV

-309 RWMQRMGMGSFA
+309 RWMLRMGMGSFA
-321 RATMWL
+321 KATMWL

>member
-1 MQKIFFEGQ
+1 MELQKGNIEN
-10 SKREQSQTRL
+10 L
-20 NSAECSLSS
+20 
-29 IFYQLVQV
+29 FYQLLRM
-37 ALGLRPCLSHSP
+37 ALGRQVCLPHTP
-49 SADEWGELYAMANKQ
+49 NEQEWKALYELAKKQ
-64 SLIGVCFAGVQRLQT
+64 SLIGVCFAGVQKLQT
-79 QRKEPPEMTYFTW
+79 QRQEPPEMTYLTW
-92 MGMAAK
+92 IAMAAK
-98 IQQRNEVVNRQC
+98 IQQRNEVVSRQC
-110 VELQAK
+110 VELQGQ
-116 LAADGVRS
+116 LAADGLRS
-124 CILKGQGVAALYR
+124 CVLKGQGVGALYR
-137 LHDGSWTTQASQG
+137 VHEN
-150 LSATSFTTGADNDNS
+150 DNDNNQ
-165 HNSSDISML
+165 NSSDLSML
-174 RQSGDIDVWIDAN
+174 RQSGDIDVWVDTD
-187 EEAALRWVKKYQREL
+187 EEGALRWVKKYQRVL
-202 DFDYKHVHLDVIE
+202 DFDYKHVHLDVLE

-227 SRVPWYMRRVE
+227 SRVPWYMKRVDH
-238 QFTREKACWTNAVA
+238 FTREKACWTNAVA
-252 LGDGTVNV
+252 LGDGMVNV

-299 VEGADVQEAY
+299 EKSADVQEAY

-381 SKNLHLLTHYPLEV
+381 NKNLHLLTHYPLEV
-395 MFSPLWLVRH
+395 LFSPIWLARH

>member
-1 MQKIFFEGQ
+1 MELQKGNIEN
-10 SKREQSQTRL
+10 L
-20 NSAECSLSS
+20 
-29 IFYQLVQV
+29 FYQLLRV
-37 ALGLRPCLSHSP
+37 ALGRQVCLPHTP
-49 SADEWGELYAMANKQ
+49 NEQEWKALYELAKKQ
-64 SLIGVCFAGVQRLQT
+64 SLIGVCFAGVQKLQT
-79 QRKEPPEMTYFTW
+79 QRQEPPEMTYLTW

-98 IQQRNEVVNRQC
+98 IQQRNEVVSRQC
-110 VELQAK
+110 VELQGQ

-124 CILKGQGVAALYR
+124 CVLKGQGVGALYR
-137 LHDGSWTTQASQG
+137 VHENE
-150 LSATSFTTGADNDNS
+150 NDNNQ
-165 HNSSDISML
+165 NSSDLTML
-174 RQSGDIDVWIDAN
+174 RQSGDIDVWVDTD
-187 EEAALRWVKKYQREL
+187 EEGALRWVKKYQREL

-227 SRVPWYMRRVE
+227 SRVPWYMKRVDH
-238 QFTREKACWTNAVA
+238 FTREKACWTNAVA
-252 LGDGTVNV
+252 LGDGMVNV

-299 VEGADVQEAY
+299 DKGADVQEAY

-395 MFSPLWLVRH
+395 LFSPIWLARH

-415 HKELFV
+415 YKELFV

>member
-1 MQKIFFEGQ
+1 MELQKGNIEN
-10 SKREQSQTRL
+10 L
-20 NSAECSLSS
+20 
-29 IFYQLVQV
+29 FYQLLRM
-37 ALGLRPCLSHSP
+37 ALGRQVCLPHTP
-49 SADEWGELYAMANKQ
+49 NEQEWKALYELAKKQ
-64 SLIGVCFAGVQRLQT
+64 SLIGVCFAGVQKLQT
-79 QRKEPPEMTYFTW
+79 QRQEPPEMTYLTW

-98 IQQRNEVVNRQC
+98 IQQRNEVVSRQC
-110 VELQAK
+110 VELQGQ

-124 CILKGQGVAALYR
+124 CVLKGQGVGALYR
-137 LHDGSWTTQASQG
+137 VHENE
-150 LSATSFTTGADNDNS
+150 NDNNK
-165 HNSSDISML
+165 NSSDLSML
-174 RQSGDIDVWIDAN
+174 RQSGDIDVWVDTD
-187 EEAALRWVKKYQREL
+187 EEGALRWVKKYQREL

-227 SRVPWYMRRVE
+227 SRVPWYMKRVDH
-238 QFTREKACWTNAVA
+238 FTREKACWTNAVA
-252 LGDGTVNV
+252 LGDGMVNV

-299 VEGADVQEAY
+299 DKGADVQEAY

-395 MFSPLWLVRH
+395 LFSPIWLARH

>member
-1 MQKIFFEGQ
+1 MELQKGNIEN
-10 SKREQSQTRL
+10 L
-20 NSAECSLSS
+20 
-29 IFYQLVQV
+29 FYQLLRM
-37 ALGLRPCLSHSP
+37 ALGRQVCLPHTP
-49 SADEWGELYAMANKQ
+49 NEQEWKALYELAKKQ
-64 SLIGVCFAGVQRLQT
+64 SLIGVCFAGVQKLQT
-79 QRKEPPEMTYFTW
+79 QRQEPPEMTYLTW

-98 IQQRNEVVNRQC
+98 IQQRNEVVSRQC
-110 VELQAK
+110 VELQGQ

-124 CILKGQGVAALYR
+124 CVLKGQGVGALYR
-137 LHDGSWTTQASQG
+137 VHE
-150 LSATSFTTGADNDNS
+150 NDNNQ
-165 HNSSDISML
+165 NSSDLSMF
-174 RQSGDIDVWIDAN
+174 RQSGDIDVWVDTD
-187 EEAALRWVKKYQREL
+187 EEGALRWVKKYQREL
-202 DFDYKHVHLDVIE
+202 DFDYKHVHLDVLE

-227 SRVPWYMRRVE
+227 SRVPWYMKRVDH
-238 QFTREKACWTNAVA
+238 FTREKACWTNAVA
-252 LGDGTVNV
+252 LGDGMVNV

-299 VEGADVQEAY
+299 EKGADVQEAY

-359 QKAKKGEHGSVRW
+359 QKAKSGEHGSVRW

-395 MFSPLWLVRH
+395 LFSPIWLARH

>member
-1 MQKIFFEGQ
+1 MELQKGNIEN
-10 SKREQSQTRL
+10 L
-20 NSAECSLSS
+20 
-29 IFYQLVQV
+29 FYQLLRM
-37 ALGLRPCLSHSP
+37 ALGRQVCLPHTP
-49 SADEWGELYAMANKQ
+49 NEQEWKALYELAKKQ
-64 SLIGVCFAGVQRLQT
+64 SLIGVCFAGVQKLQT
-79 QRKEPPEMTYFTW
+79 QRQEPPEMTYLTW

-98 IQQRNEVVNRQC
+98 IQQRNEVVSRQC
-110 VELQAK
+110 VELQGQ

-124 CILKGQGVAALYR
+124 CVLKGQGVGALYR
-137 LHDGSWTTQASQG
+137 VHENE
-150 LSATSFTTGADNDNS
+150 NDNNK
-165 HNSSDISML
+165 NSSDLSML
-174 RQSGDIDVWIDAN
+174 RQSGDIDVWVDTD
-187 EEAALRWVKKYQREL
+187 EEGALRWVKKYQRVL
-202 DFDYKHVHLDVIE
+202 DFDYKHVHLDVLE

-227 SRVPWYMRRVE
+227 SRVPWYMKRVE
-238 QFTREKACWTNAVA
+238 HFTREKACWTNAVA
-252 LGDGTVNV
+252 LGDGMVNV

-299 VEGADVQEAY
+299 EKGADVQEAY

-381 SKNLHLLTHYPLEV
+381 NKNLHLLTHYPLEV
-395 MFSPLWLVRH
+395 LFSPIWLARH

>member
-1 MQKIFFEGQ
+1 MELQKGNIEN
-10 SKREQSQTRL
+10 L
-20 NSAECSLSS
+20 
-29 IFYQLVQV
+29 FYQLLRM
-37 ALGLRPCLSHSP
+37 ALGRQVCLPHTP
-49 SADEWGELYAMANKQ
+49 NEQEWKALYELAKKQ
-64 SLIGVCFAGVQRLQT
+64 SLIGVCFAGVQKLQT
-79 QRKEPPEMTYFTW
+79 QRQEPPEMTYLTW

-98 IQQRNEVVNRQC
+98 IQQRNEVVSRQC
-110 VELQAK
+110 VELQGQ

-124 CILKGQGVAALYR
+124 CVLKGQGVGALYR
-137 LHDGSWTTQASQG
+137 VH
-150 LSATSFTTGADNDNS
+150 DNDNDNNK
-165 HNSSDISML
+165 NSSDLSML
-174 RQSGDIDVWIDAN
+174 RQSGDIDVWVDTD
-187 EEAALRWVKKYQREL
+187 EEGALRWVKKYQREL
-202 DFDYKHVHLDVIE
+202 DFDYKHVHLDVLE

-227 SRVPWYMRRVE
+227 SRVPWYMKRVE
-238 QFTREKACWTNAVA
+238 HFTREKACWTNAVA
-252 LGDGTVNV
+252 LGDGMVNV

-299 VEGADVQEAY
+299 EKGADVQEAY

-381 SKNLHLLTHYPLEV
+381 NKNLHLLTHYPLEV
-395 MFSPLWLVRH
+395 LFSPIWLARH

>member
-1 MQKIFFEGQ
+1 MELQKGNIEN
-10 SKREQSQTRL
+10 L
-20 NSAECSLSS
+20 
-29 IFYQLVQV
+29 FYQLLRM
-37 ALGLRPCLSHSP
+37 ALGRQVCLPHTP
-49 SADEWGELYAMANKQ
+49 NEQEWKALYELAKKQ
-64 SLIGVCFAGVQRLQT
+64 SLIGVCFAGVQKLQT
-79 QRKEPPEMTYFTW
+79 QRQEPPEMTYLTW

-98 IQQRNEVVNRQC
+98 IQQRNEVVSRQC
-110 VELQAK
+110 VELQGQ

-124 CILKGQGVAALYR
+124 CVLKGQGVGALYR
-137 LHDGSWTTQASQG
+137 VHENE
-150 LSATSFTTGADNDNS
+150 NDNNK
-165 HNSSDISML
+165 NSSDLSML
-174 RQSGDIDVWIDAN
+174 RQSGDIDVWVDTD
-187 EEAALRWVKKYQREL
+187 EEGALRWVKKYQREL
-202 DFDYKHVHLDVIE
+202 DFDYKHVHLDVLE

-227 SRVPWYMRRVE
+227 SRVPWYMKRVE
-238 QFTREKACWTNAVA
+238 HFTREKACWTNAVA
-252 LGDGTVNV
+252 LGDGMVNV

-299 VEGADVQEAY
+299 EKGADVQEAY

-381 SKNLHLLTHYPLEV
+381 SKNLPLLTHYPLEV
-395 MFSPLWLVRH
+395 LFSPIWLARH

>member
-1 MQKIFFEGQ
+1 MELQKGNIEN
-10 SKREQSQTRL
+10 L
-20 NSAECSLSS
+20 
-29 IFYQLVQV
+29 FYQLLRM
-37 ALGLRPCLSHSP
+37 ALGRQVCLPHTP
-49 SADEWGELYAMANKQ
+49 NEQEWKALYELAKKQ
-64 SLIGVCFAGVQRLQT
+64 SLIGVCFAGVQKLQT
-79 QRKEPPEMTYFTW
+79 QRQEPPEMTYLTW

-98 IQQRNEVVNRQC
+98 IQQRNEVVSRQC
-110 VELQAK
+110 VELQGQ

-124 CILKGQGVAALYR
+124 CVLKGQGVGALYR
-137 LHDGSWTTQASQG
+137 VHEN
-150 LSATSFTTGADNDNS
+150 DNDNNK
-165 HNSSDISML
+165 NSSDLSML
-174 RQSGDIDVWIDAN
+174 RQSGDIDVWVDTD
-187 EEAALRWVKKYQREL
+187 EEGALRWVKKYQRVL
-202 DFDYKHVHLDVIE
+202 DFDYKHVHLDVLE

-227 SRVPWYMRRVE
+227 SRVPWYMKRVDH
-238 QFTREKACWTNAVA
+238 FTREKACWTNAVA
-252 LGDGTVNV
+252 LGDGMVNV

-299 VEGADVQEAY
+299 EKGADVQEAY

-359 QKAKKGEHGSVRW
+359 QKAKSGEHGSVRW

-395 MFSPLWLVRH
+395 LFSPIWLARH

>member
-1 MQKIFFEGQ
+1 MELQKGNIEN
-10 SKREQSQTRL
+10 L
-20 NSAECSLSS
+20 
-29 IFYQLVQV
+29 FYQLLRM
-37 ALGLRPCLSHSP
+37 ALGRQVCLPHTP
-49 SADEWGELYAMANKQ
+49 NEQEWKALYELAKKQ
-64 SLIGVCFAGVQRLQT
+64 SLIGVCFAGVQKLQT
-79 QRKEPPEMTYFTW
+79 QRQEPPEMTYLTW

-98 IQQRNEVVNRQC
+98 IQQRNEVVSRQC
-110 VELQAK
+110 VELQGQ
-116 LAADGVRS
+116 LAADGFRS
-124 CILKGQGVAALYR
+124 CVLKGQGVGALYR
-137 LHDGSWTTQASQG
+137 VHEN
-150 LSATSFTTGADNDNS
+150 DNDNNQ
-165 HNSSDISML
+165 NSSDLSML
-174 RQSGDIDVWIDAN
+174 RQSGDIDVWVDTD
-187 EEAALRWVKKYQREL
+187 EEGALRWVKKYQREL
-202 DFDYKHVHLDVIE
+202 DFDYKHVHLDVLE

-222 YRPST
+222 YRPSI
-227 SRVPWYMRRVE
+227 SRVPWYMKRVE
-238 QFTREKACWTNAVA
+238 HFTREKACWTNAVA
-252 LGDGTVNV
+252 LGDGMVNV

-309 RWMQRMGMGSFA
+309 RWMQRMGMGIFA

-395 MFSPLWLVRH
+395 LFSPIWLARH

>member
-1 MQKIFFEGQ
+1 MELQKGNIEN
-10 SKREQSQTRL
+10 L
-20 NSAECSLSS
+20 
-29 IFYQLVQV
+29 FYQLLRM
-37 ALGLRPCLSHSP
+37 ALGRQVCLPHTP
-49 SADEWGELYAMANKQ
+49 NEQEWKALYELAKKQ
-64 SLIGVCFAGVQRLQT
+64 SLIGVCFAGVQKLQT
-79 QRKEPPEMTYFTW
+79 QRQEPPEMTYLTW
-92 MGMAAK
+92 IAMAAK
-98 IQQRNEVVNRQC
+98 IQQRNEVVSRQC
-110 VELQAK
+110 VELQGQ
-116 LAADGVRS
+116 LAADGLRS
-124 CILKGQGVAALYR
+124 CVLKGQGVGALYR
-137 LHDGSWTTQASQG
+137 VHEN
-150 LSATSFTTGADNDNS
+150 DNDNNQ
-165 HNSSDISML
+165 NSSDLSML
-174 RQSGDIDVWIDAN
+174 RQSGDIDVWVDTD
-187 EEAALRWVKKYQREL
+187 EEGALRWVKKYQRVL
-202 DFDYKHVHLDVIE
+202 DFDYKHVHLDVLE

-227 SRVPWYMRRVE
+227 SRVPWYMKRVDH
-238 QFTREKACWTNAVA
+238 FTREKACWTNAVA
-252 LGDGTVNV
+252 LGDGMVNV
-260 PSLEFNLVFILQHIF
+260 PSLEFNLVFILQHIL

-309 RWMQRMGMGSFA
+309 RWMLRMGMGSFA
-321 RATMWL
+321 KATMWL

-359 QKAKKGEHGSVRW
+359 QKAKSGEHGSVRW

-395 MFSPLWLVRH
+395 LFSPIWLARH